1 MRVLN
6 VLPAAALAVCVST
19 FAPTTAHAQV
29 SLAMGGGPTFPI
41 SALNN
46 TYTTGYNVMAGL
58 GVHIPTSPFGIRLD
72 GMFNQLP
79 DKTEL
84 FGGKSFHAQIWTAN
98 ANLVA
103 SLLPGGPVVPYLIG
117 GVGFYNSS
125 FHLGTSNN
133 TISTEGST
141 HDNDVGLNGGGGVR
155 VNFGGI
161 GIFGEAR
168 YHYIFTSGTHV
179 QMIPITFG
187 VRFGG

>member
-19 FAPTTAHAQV
+19 LAPSAARAQV
-29 SLAMGGGPTFPI
+29 SLSLGGGPTFPL

-46 TYTTGYNVMAGL
+46 TFTTGYNVMAGL
-58 GVHIPTSPFGIRLD
+58 GVHIPGSPVGIRLD

-79 DKTEL
+79 DRTEL
-84 FGGKSFHAQIWTAN
+84 FSGDSFHIQIWTAN

-103 SLLPGGPVVPYLIG
+103 SLVPGGPVVPYLIG

-133 TISTEGST
+133 TISTQGST
-141 HDNDVGLNGGGGVR
+141 HDNNIGLNGGGGVR

-168 YHYIFTSGTHV
+168 YHYIFTSGNHI